1 MKVGAVYLGDRS
13 SGQTG
18 CCQFTVWA
26 PAREQV
32 TVNIVSPQ
40 RRSLPMQPAGFGYW
54 QVTADDIAPGSQYF
68 YQLDDQIERPDPASQ
83 FQPDGVH
90 GPSEVVDHTTF
101 AWSDANWSGI
111 SLDELII
118 YELHTGTFT
127 PDGTFEAIIPR
138 LADLKTLGVNA
149 IELMPIAQFPGSRNW
164 GYDGTYP
171 FAVQNSY
178 GGPEGLKRL
187 VDACHAAGMAIVLD
201 VVYNHFGPE
210 GSYFSDYGPYFTEK
224 YRGVWGGALNFDGPQ
239 SYGVRDY
246 FLQNALYWFETYH
259 FDVLRLDAT
268 DHIVD
273 LTAKHFLQA
282 LAEQVADLS
291 RQQGRKFYLTAENDV
306 SDVRLIRSLDQGGY
320 GMDAQWNDGFHHC
333 VHTLLTGEQIGYY
346 QDYGR
351 CEQLAKAMK
360 QGFVY
365 SWDYSPFRDRWHGSD
380 SSAFPG
386 QQFVVCIQNHD
397 QVGNRM
403 LGDRLTHLVSFDA
416 LKLGAAAL
424 LLSPNVPLLFMG
436 EEYGEESPFLYF
448 VSHTDPNLVEAVRAG
463 RKREF
468 AHFHLEGEYVDP
480 QSVETFERS
489 QLQWEK
495 RHEGKH
501 KVLHDLYQHLIQLR
515 RTIPA
520 LKKLDKHNL
529 NVMALEDAKLLL
541 LHRWADES
549 HLFCFLN
556 FNQAAVSVTP
566 EIPDLNWQKILD
578 SADEKWL
585 GTNPTMPATLTPGQS
600 LQVPAVS
607 FAIYQAK

>member
-1 MKVGAVYLGDRS
+1 MDAGAFYLGGDR
-13 SGQTG
+13 
-18 CCQFTVWA
+18 CQFTVWA
-26 PAREQV
+26 PLHKQV
-32 TVNIVSPQ
+32 AVNIVSPKA
-40 RRSLPMQPAGFGYW
+40 RLLPMQEAGFGYW
-54 QVTADDIAPGSQYF
+54 QLTADAIAPGTQYF
-68 YQLDDQIERPDPASQ
+68 YQLDDQLERPDPASQ

-90 GPSEVVDHTTF
+90 GPSQVVDQAAFSWT
-101 AWSDANWSGI
+101 DNNWSGI
-111 SLDELII
+111 PLDELII

-127 PDGTFEAIIPR
+127 PEGTFEAIIPR
-138 LADLKTLGVNA
+138 LPDLKALGVNA

-187 VDACHAAGMAIVLD
+187 VNACHQQGMAIVLD

-224 YRGVWGGALNFDGPQ
+224 YKGVWGGALNFDGAQ
-239 SYGVRDY
+239 SHAIRNY

-259 FDVLRLDAT
+259 FDMLRLDAT

-273 LTAKHFLQA
+273 LTAKHFLQE
-282 LAEQVADLS
+282 LAERVAELS
-291 RQQGRKFYLTAENDV
+291 QQKGRKFYLAAENDV
-306 SDVRLIRSLDQGGY
+306 NDVRILRSIEQGGY

-333 VHTLLTGEQIGYY
+333 AHTLLTGEQIGYY

-365 SWDYSPFRDRWHGSD
+365 SWEYSPFRDRWHGSD
-380 SSAFPG
+380 SSALPG

-397 QVGNRM
+397 QIGNRM

-416 LKLGAAAL
+416 LKLGAAVL

-436 EEYGEESPFLYF
+436 EEYGEDAPFLYF

-468 AHFHLEGEYVDP
+468 AHFHLEGEYIDP
-480 QSVETFERS
+480 QSEEAFQRS
-489 QLQWEK
+489 QLRWEM
-495 RHEGKH
+495 RQEGKH
-501 KVLHDLYQHLIQLR
+501 KLLHDLYQQLIQLR
-515 RTIPA
+515 RTVPA
-520 LKKLDKHNL
+520 LKKLDKQNL
-529 NVMALEDAKLLL
+529 EATTLEDEKLLL
-541 LHRWADES
+541 LHRWSAES
-549 HLFCFLN
+549 QIFCLMN
-556 FNQAAVSVTP
+556 FNQEPVSCTP
-566 EIPDLNWQKILD
+566 KIPTANWKKILD
-578 SADEKWL
+578 SADETWA
-585 GTNPTMPATLTPGQS
+585 GTGAKLPNELVFGQS
-600 LQVPAVS
+600 LIIPASS
-607 FAIYQAK
+607 FALYQT